1 MKRRRVK
8 ITGIGPV
15 TPAGTGTAAFGAG
28 IVEAKSR
35 VIAVKRFEEAAG
47 AFVAAEVKG
56 FHCKDHFPEL
66 NPRRLSR
73 HTQFA
78 LAAAKLA
85 LADAGLTFADAQDGA
100 SLVMV
105 GASLV
110 DSDLVA
116 KAVQTVAEKGPR
128 FGNPRMFHTSSVLAI
143 GVAIVEQIGDHA
155 RTMAIQGACCSGID
169 AIGQA
174 AERVATGESDLAIC
188 GGSEAPVFYHPML
201 ELKMAGLAPGNPER
215 PERQCRPFDLWR
227 TTGVIGEGACLFVL
241 EPEESPRPGYA
252 WVDGYSFTNN
262 PPGDDSEGLERAIR
276 FTLANAHTSIAEV
289 DAISAWG
296 PGHRQLDAAEA
307 VSLRRIFGSRLDE
320 IPIAS
325 IKGAIGNPLAAAGA
339 IQVGA
344 ALLGMRRGFIP
355 PTVNWEFPDPTCP
368 LNLSAVA
375 RWLPSGVT
383 LINGHG
389 LLGTNSC
396 LLLRRC

>member
-1 MKRRRVK
+1 MNRRRVK

-15 TPAGTGTAAFGAG
+15 TPAGVGVAAFAAG

-35 VIAVKRFEEAAG
+35 VVAVKRFDEAAG

-56 FHCKDHFPEL
+56 FAFKDSYPEL

-73 HTQFA
+73 HTQFS
-78 LAAAKLA
+78 LVGAKLA
-85 LADAGLTFADAQDGA
+85 LADAGLTFADAHDA
-100 SLVMV
+100 SSLVMV

-116 KAVQTVAEKGPR
+116 KAVQSVAAKGPR
-128 FGNPRMFHTSSVLAI
+128 YGNPRLFHTSSVLAI

-174 AERVATGESDLAIC
+174 AERVASGESDLAIC
-188 GGSEAPVFYHPML
+188 GGAEAPVFYHPML
-201 ELKMAGLAPGNPER
+201 ELKMAGLAPGNPDR

-241 EPEESPRPGYA
+241 EPESSPRPGYA

-262 PPGDDSEGLERAIR
+262 SPGDDSEGLERAIR

-307 VSLRRIFGSRLDE
+307 QSLRRIFGPRLDE
-320 IPIAS
+320 IPVSS

-355 PTVNWEFPDPTCP
+355 PTVNWEFPDPQCL
-368 LNLSAVA
+368 LNLSGST
-375 RWLPSGVT
+375 RWLSSGVT

>member
-1 MKRRRVK
+1 
-8 ITGIGPV
+8 
-15 TPAGTGTAAFGAG
+15 
-28 IVEAKSR
+28 
-35 VIAVKRFEEAAG
+35 
-47 AFVAAEVKG
+47 
-56 FHCKDHFPEL
+56 
-66 NPRRLSR
+66 
-73 HTQFA
+73 
-78 LAAAKLA
+78 
-85 LADAGLTFADAQDGA
+85 
-100 SLVMV
+100 
-105 GASLV
+105 
-110 DSDLVA
+110 
-116 KAVQTVAEKGPR
+116 
-128 FGNPRMFHTSSVLAI
+128 
-143 GVAIVEQIGDHA
+143 
-155 RTMAIQGACCSGID
+155 MAIQGACCSGID

-174 AERVATGESDLAIC
+174 AERVASGESDLAIC
-188 GGSEAPVFYHPML
+188 GGAEAPVFYHPML
-201 ELKMAGLAPGNPER
+201 ELKMAGLAPGNPDR

-241 EPEESPRPGYA
+241 EPENSPRPGYA

-262 PPGDDSEGLERAIR
+262 SPGDDSEGLERAIR

-307 VSLRRIFGSRLDE
+307 QSLRRIFGPRLDE
-320 IPIAS
+320 IPASS

-355 PTVNWEFPDPTCP
+355 PTVNWEFPDPQCS
-368 LNLSAVA
+368 LNLSGAA
-375 RWLPSGVT
+375 RWLSSGVT

>member
-15 TPAGTGTAAFGAG
+15 TPAGIGVEAFRQG
-28 IVEAKSR
+28 ITEAKSR
-35 VIAVKRFEEAAG
+35 VVGVKRFEEAAG
-47 AFVAAEVKG
+47 AFVAAEVRG
-56 FHCKDHFPEL
+56 FHLKESFPDL
-66 NPRRLSR
+66 NPRRHSR

-78 LAAAKLA
+78 LAGAKLA
-85 LADAGLTFADAQDGA
+85 LADAGLTFADAYDA
-100 SLVMV
+100 AALVMI
-105 GASLV
+105 GAALV

-116 KAVQTVAEKGPR
+116 RAVEVVAEKGPR
-128 FGNPRMFHTSSVLAI
+128 YGNPRLFHVSSVLAI
-143 GVAIVEQIGDHA
+143 GVAIVDQIGDHA

-174 AERVATGESDLAIC
+174 AERVALGESDLAIC
-188 GGSEAPVFYHPML
+188 GGTEAPVFYHPML
-201 ELKMAGLAPGNPER
+201 ELKMAGLAPGNPDR

-241 EPEESPRPGYA
+241 EPEESPRPARA

-262 PPGDDSEGLERAIR
+262 SPGDDAEGLERAIR
-276 FTLANAHTSIAEV
+276 FALANAHALPAEV
-289 DAISAWG
+289 DSISAWG
-296 PGHRQLDAAEA
+296 PGHRTLDADEA
-307 VSLRRIFGSRLDE
+307 RSLRRVFSGRLDE
-320 IPIAS
+320 IPVAS

-344 ALLGMRRGFIP
+344 AVLGMEQGFIP
-355 PTVNWEFPDPTCP
+355 PTVNWEFPDPACP
-368 LNLSAVA
+368 LNLSATT
-375 RWLPSGVT
+375 RWVSSGTT
-383 LINGHG
+383 LIDGHG